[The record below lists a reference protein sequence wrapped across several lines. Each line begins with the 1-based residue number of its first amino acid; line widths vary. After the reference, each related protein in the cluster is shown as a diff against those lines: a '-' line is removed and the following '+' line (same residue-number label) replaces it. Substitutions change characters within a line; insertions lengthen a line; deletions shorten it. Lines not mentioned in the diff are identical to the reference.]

1 MSTAKTTSG
10 KKSRSGNNIR
20 QAYVDYVLTEG
31 KRPASVFRFCKD
43 LGIREEDFYK
53 VAGSFEALE
62 SNIWNELISG
72 IIKRLTEDVEFGGF
86 TTREKMLTFYFALF
100 EELKQNRSFV
110 LYTARPRFRPE
121 LTPTF
126 LKAFRKTFLQFVNEV
141 LNKGRQQGDVAGRPY
156 LEKTYPQLFWMHMCF
171 LLLFWMNDGSAN
183 FEQTDAAIEKSVN
196 LAFDLIGKGAV
207 DSALDFAKF
216 LYQSGMN

>member
-1 MSTAKTTSG
+1 MNTTKSASAR
-10 KKSRSGNNIR
+10 KAKSRSDIR
-20 QAYVDYVLTEG
+20 QAYIDYVLSQG
-31 KRPASVFRFCKD
+31 SKPVSVFKFCKD
-43 LGIREEDFYK
+43 LGIPEADFYK

-62 SNIWNELISG
+62 GIIWNDFIAVTVN
-72 IIKRLTEDVEFGGF
+72 RLNQDEEFGRF
-86 TTREKMLTFYFALF
+86 TTREKLLAFYFTLF
-100 EELKQNRSFV
+100 EELKQNRSFI
-110 LYTARPRFRPE
+110 LYSAKPRFRPE
-121 LTPTF
+121 IIPGF
-126 LKAFRKTFLQFVNEV
+126 LKPFRKTFLQFVNETIS
-141 LNKGRQQGDVAGRPY
+141 KGRQSGEVASRPY

-171 LLLFWMNDGSAN
+171 LLFFWMNDGSAN